1 VIVPKCSGGDSTAEP
16 DIGILEA
23 KIGGCDWEMH
33 FDIRGKCHNE
43 FGEDEG
49 FLALGC

>member
-1 VIVPKCSGGDSTAEP
+1 VTVLKCSGGDSTAEP

-33 FDIRGKCHNE
+33 FDI
-43 FGEDEG
+43 
-49 FLALGC
+49 